1 MGRKADALS
10 EKQVATLKW
19 IRDGC
24 ATVNG
29 ETATSR
35 KISAASLRGR
45 GLATAKGAGATWRAS
60 ITPAG
65 RGWLKAHPRTVADA
79 VGGSDG
85 LIARVLAADGRLAV
99 GGDEE
104 AAAAYEELV
113 RLSRHAP
120 TRPRGWRLEVKNAG
134 SSSEPAYEVVLVRYF
149 EDLVEERPVPV
160 PERVARYHPA
170 VRAYLDDR
178 DRLAVSRE
186 HTARAGRIL
195 QSIADEAPRRGL
207 EVVSPRSSATP
218 PVVDAYGR
226 RDAGRS
232 GLTLRAP
239 AGTYE
244 VRIQEVSG
252 PSKTPVPR
260 RPWGQRPTRAAWLE
274 NRQFEFVSTGLLE
287 LVVEGPGLGYSGA
300 YRIRD
305 SATMTL
311 DERMPRVFRRI
322 EVHRLE
328 AEHQEQ
334 ERERAAAERR
344 RRWEAAMAEARARY
358 DEQARWEAFEAAS
371 AAWDAVVRHRAFLA
385 AARKVAS
392 VLDGPRRDELAMH
405 LDFAQRRLD
414 EADPLGDPERV
425 LPRVREPGPD
435 DLKPYLDGW
444 SPRGPDESRW

>member
-1 MGRKADALS
+1 MGRNADALS
-10 EKQVATLKW
+10 EKQIAALEW

-24 ATVNG
+24 PTVDG
-29 ETATSR
+29 EAEVSR
-35 KISAASLRGR
+35 RISAASLQSR
-45 GLATAKGAGATWRAS
+45 GLAKVKGAGATWTAS

-65 RGWLKAHPRTVADA
+65 RAWLEAHPTTVAEA
-79 VGGSDG
+79 VGGSEG
-85 LIARVLAADGRLAV
+85 LVARVLAADGRLAI

-120 TRPRGWRLEVKNAG
+120 SRPRGWRLEVKNAG
-134 SSSEPAYEVVLVRYF
+134 SWSEPAYEVVLARHF
-149 EDLVEERPVPV
+149 EHLVEERPVPV

-186 HTARAGRIL
+186 HGARAGRIL
-195 QSIADEAPRRGL
+195 QALADEAPRRGL
-207 EVVSPRSSATP
+207 EVVSPRSSGLP

-226 RDAGRS
+226 SNPGRS

-239 AGTYE
+239 AGTYA

-252 PSKTPVPR
+252 PSKTRVPP
-260 RPWGQRPTRAAWLE
+260 RPWGQRSSRAAWLE
-274 NRQFEFVSTGLLE
+274 NRQFEFVSTGVLE
-287 LVVEGPGLGYSGA
+287 LVVEGPGIGYSGG

-305 SATMTL
+305 SATIAL
-311 DERMPRVFRRI
+311 DDRLPRVFRRI

-344 RRWEAAMAEARARY
+344 LLWEAAMAAARARY
-358 DEQARWEAFEAAS
+358 DEQARWDAFEAAS
-371 AAWDAVVRHRAFLA
+371 AEWDSIARHRAFLA
-385 AARKVAS
+385 AAREAAGA
-392 VLDGPRRDELAMH
+392 LDDRRRRELLAH
-405 LDFAQRRLD
+405 LDFAERRLD
-414 EADPLGDPERV
+414 KADPLATPDLL
-425 LPRVREPGPD
+425 LPHVREPKPD
-435 DLKPYLDGW
+435 DLKPYLGGL
-444 SPRGPDESRW
+444 SPHGPDEGRW